1 MSAADPNRVLLVGE
15 NSFIRLG
22 SVDSDDYT
30 TTASFWRI
38 VFSPTGTGHVLFL
51 KTDLAGND
59 LAGNDLAGDGWSIY
73 ADNASLARWLQVGIQ
88 GMLNTQLA
96 DQTLPIVRA
105 TFRQSIEDEC
115 SAYTEIIRFG
125 QEEIALSWTQLGDP
139 LLIHTSPSVKPGE
152 RPNGMCSVFVPAA
165 RARLTWNGREAPG
178 RAWPRSREGRPFS
191 TCALA
196 LAESWTEAR

>member
-15 NSFIRLG
+15 NFFIRLS

-30 TTASFWRI
+30 TIASFWRI
-38 VFSPTGTGHVLFL
+38 AFSPTGTGHVLFL
-51 KTDLAGND
+51 KS
-59 LAGNDLAGDGWSIY
+59 DLAGDGWSIY
-73 ADNASLARWLQVGIQ
+73 ADNGSLARWLQAGIQ

-96 DQTLPIVRA
+96 DQTLPILRA

-115 SAYTEIIRFG
+115 STYTEIIGFS
-125 QEEIALSWTQLGDP
+125 QDEIALSWTQLGDP

-152 RPNGMCSVFVPAA
+152 RPNGMCGVFVPAA
-165 RARLTWNGREAPG
+165 RARLTWNGREASG